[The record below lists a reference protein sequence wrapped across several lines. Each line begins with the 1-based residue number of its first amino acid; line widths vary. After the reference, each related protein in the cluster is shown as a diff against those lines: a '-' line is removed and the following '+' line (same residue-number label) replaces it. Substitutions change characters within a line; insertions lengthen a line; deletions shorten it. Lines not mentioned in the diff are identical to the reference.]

1 MIDVFAFIIGLA
13 IAFQLITAMLLFI
26 LGKNTPFVFLV
37 NKLYEEEPKGIY
49 DRFMNGFY
57 YMFFGI
63 AVVLFRRSTEKHG
76 GIKGRFI
83 FLLEWIG
90 ITVMLFILV
99 NIPHMF

>member
-37 NKLYEEEPKGIY
+37 NKLYENEPNGIY

-57 YMFFGI
+57 YLFFGL
-63 AVVLFRRSTEKHG
+63 AVVLFRRSTDIHG
-76 GIKGRFI
+76 ALKGRFI

-90 ITVMLFILV
+90 IAVILVILV